1 MARCGLYAT
10 LLQALLKTNSGLL
23 HRMLPGWYDIT
34 HQVPS
39 DFHLRSKEDVFD
51 AADKVEAAHR
61 RWEAGALGVTLFNDI
76 CKAEGLNYH
85 ALALPWRANLRH
97 TIDWFGCFTYDW
109 AHSMLQDGPLN
120 VEVFEYLNAC
130 RDVVYFPQVRD
141 WLSLPWIFP
150 SSSRNKGCL
159 LWKIFS
165 EWRQNASGE
174 HDKLHC
180 SASEL
185 LGCYKLVQLLLELR
199 VAPDAPD
206 LASKTESFRLCCKAV
221 DIIQAAKK
229 RVIPMREAADFL
241 EATFIAYI
249 AKHKEAYGDAN
260 IRPKFHWLFD
270 IIEQFRRDP
279 SVHDQFIIERLHL
292 RIKRPAVKVDNLRRW
307 ERSVLAESLNH
318 QVQDLQL
325 LRGPCHVLDNSVMQ
339 SDEFPR
345 AFFCKSMRVLGMH
358 LSSGDV
364 VFWQNHVGK
373 IVVCGQ
379 EQDLF
384 FIILQLWEQRRVWT
398 DYACTWEATSRRRE
412 IVDALE
418 VELACAWRLLYGDIY
433 VVARD

>member
-1 MARCGLYAT
+1 M
-10 LLQALLKTNSGLL
+10 
-23 HRMLPGWYDIT
+23 
-34 HQVPS
+34 
-39 DFHLRSKEDVFD
+39 
-51 AADKVEAAHR
+51 
-61 RWEAGALGVTLFNDI
+61 
-76 CKAEGLNYH
+76 
-85 ALALPWRANLRH
+85 
-97 TIDWFGCFTYDW
+97 
-109 AHSMLQDGPLN
+109 
-120 VEVFEYLNAC
+120 
-130 RDVVYFPQVRD
+130 
-141 WLSLPWIFP
+141 
-150 SSSRNKGCL
+150 
-159 LWKIFS
+159 
-165 EWRQNASGE
+165 
-174 HDKLHC
+174 
-180 SASEL
+180 
-185 LGCYKLVQLLLELR
+185 
-199 VAPDAPD
+199 
-206 LASKTESFRLCCKAV
+206 
-221 DIIQAAKK
+221 
-229 RVIPMREAADFL
+229 
-241 EATFIAYI
+241 
-249 AKHKEAYGDAN
+249 
-260 IRPKFHWLFD
+260 
-270 IIEQFRRDP
+270 
-279 SVHDQFIIERLHL
+279 HDQFIIERLHL

-433 VVARD
+433 VVVRD